1 MLVLSIKQLLEQA
14 RLQLTTS
21 DSALLDAQVL
31 LAHVLDVDRSYFYTW
46 PDKELAAPLVAQFQD
61 LLERRQLGEPVAYL
75 VGKQE
80 FWSLALSVS
89 PATLIPRPE
98 TELLVE
104 LVLDNVTATK
114 AVGIDLGTGTGA
126 IALALASEQPKW
138 QLLGVDFSEPAVTLA
153 HKNQQQL
160 AINNA
165 QFVQSSWLSAVDS
178 QYRHSCDFIVS
189 NPPYIDTEDPH
200 LQLGDVRFEPKSAL
214 VSANNGLQ
222 DIIDITEQSCDYLKP
237 DGLLLFEHGFEQG
250 PAVRQILLDC
260 GFIGVVTDIDLAGLD
275 RVTSGRRPS

>member
-14 RLQLTTS
+14 RLQLTAS
-21 DSALLDAQVL
+21 DSPLLDVQVL

-46 PDKELAAPLVAQFQD
+46 PEKELAAPLVAQFQV
-61 LLERRQLGEPVAYL
+61 LVERRQLGEPVAYL

-89 PATLIPRPE
+89 AATLIPRPE

-126 IALALASEQPKW
+126 IALARASEQPNW
-138 QLLGVDFSEPAVTLA
+138 QLLGVDFSEPAVMLA
-153 HKNQQQL
+153 NKNKQQL
-160 AINNA
+160 AIANA
-165 QFVQSSWLSAVDS
+165 EFIQSSWLSSVGR

-189 NPPYIDTEDPH
+189 NPPYIDSNDPH

-214 VSANNGLQ
+214 VAANNGLQ

-250 PAVRQILLDC
+250 PAVRQILTDC
-260 GFIGVVTDIDLAGLD
+260 GFVGVVTDRDLAGLD